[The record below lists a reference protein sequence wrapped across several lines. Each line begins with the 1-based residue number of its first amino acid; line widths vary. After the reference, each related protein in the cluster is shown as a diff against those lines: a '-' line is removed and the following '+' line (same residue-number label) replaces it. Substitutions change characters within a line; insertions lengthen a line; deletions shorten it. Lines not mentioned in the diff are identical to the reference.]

1 MTVLSNIGSVSNHK
15 DHQHHRKI
23 PTKYEPTD
31 FLQLYKEPFTI
42 MIKNRRER
50 KRDELRGNRNGTKS
64 RRKPKTKYSDKEDAM
79 YVKEEVGPCLELFP
93 R

>member
-1 MTVLSNIGSVSNHK
+1 MLSNIGSLSNHK

-42 MIKNRRER
+42 MIKTEER
-50 KRDELRGNRNGTKS
+50 GRGMSSEETEMVQKAEGSLKLSFQTK
-64 RRKPKTKYSDKEDAM
+64 KM
-79 YVKEEVGPCLELFP
+79 PCM
-93 R
+93 